1 MRARLIRVPGLYAG
15 VPYAYASIAPAG
27 ALVHTAGACPLDED
41 GATVGIGDIRT
52 LGLMRGV
59 ALAMA

>member
-15 VPYAYASIAPAG
+15 VPYASIAPAG